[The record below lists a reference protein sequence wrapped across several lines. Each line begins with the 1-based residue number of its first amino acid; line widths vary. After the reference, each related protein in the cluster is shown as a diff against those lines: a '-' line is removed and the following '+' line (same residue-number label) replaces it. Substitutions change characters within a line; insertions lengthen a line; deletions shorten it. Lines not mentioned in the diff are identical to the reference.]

1 MTTPLPEPLTAAITA
16 VADALE
22 GVDWLITGSVARA
35 LSGFA
40 ATPRDLD
47 VEVAATQIEQ
57 AAARLGLGVANM
69 RDPQASSRRAIGAIG
84 TVGTVELD
92 MTAGLTLIGPGGI
105 LPPDF
110 DLMRQFATE
119 ATVDGRSVP
128 VAPLE
133 EQIVRILVS
142 GNEARRARFV
152 RESPADYIARS
163 DYVELRLAAAR
174 AAR

>member
-1 MTTPLPEPLTAAITA
+1 
-16 VADALE
+16 
-22 GVDWLITGSVARA
+22 
-35 LSGFA
+35 
-40 ATPRDLD
+40 
-47 VEVAATQIEQ
+47 
-57 AAARLGLGVANM
+57 
-69 RDPQASSRRAIGAIG
+69 
-84 TVGTVELD
+84 

>member
-1 MTTPLPEPLTAAITA
+1 MTTPLSEPLTAAITA
-16 VADALE
+16 VADALT

-47 VEVAATQIEQ
+47 
-57 AAARLGLGVANM
+57 L
-69 RDPQASSRRAIGAIG
+69 
-84 TVGTVELD
+84 
-92 MTAGLTLIGPGGI
+92 TAGLTLIGPGGI

-110 DLMRQFATE
+110 DLMWQFSTE
-119 ATVDGRSVP
+119 ATVDGRSVRL
-128 VAPLE
+128 APLE

-152 RESPADYIARS
+152 REAAADYIARN

>member
-69 RDPQASSRRAIGAIG
+69 RDPQASSRRAIGAI
-84 TVGTVELD
+84 GTVELD

>member
-1 MTTPLPEPLTAAITA
+1 MTTPLSEPLTAAITA
-16 VADALE
+16 VADALT

-47 VEVAATQIEQ
+47 LEVAAAQIEQ
-57 AAARLGLGVANM
+57 AATRLGLGVADM
-69 RDPQASSRRAIGAIG
+69 RDSQASSRRAIGAIG
-84 TVGTVELD
+84 TVELD
-92 MTAGLTLIGPGGI
+92 LTAGLTLIGPGGI

-110 DLMRQFATE
+110 DLMWQFSTE
-119 ATVDGRSVP
+119 ATVDGRSVRL
-128 VAPLE
+128 APLE

-152 RESPADYIARS
+152 REAAADYIARN